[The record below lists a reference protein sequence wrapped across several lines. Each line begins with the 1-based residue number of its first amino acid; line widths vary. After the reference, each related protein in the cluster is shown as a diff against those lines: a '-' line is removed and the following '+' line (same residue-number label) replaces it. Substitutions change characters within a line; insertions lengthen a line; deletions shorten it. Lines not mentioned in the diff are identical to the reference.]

1 MKKTIFLLAAFV
13 AIGCNQH
20 QAEQKADTPMV
31 TAVAKDTAK
40 AGLRLLTYAIH
51 KDPSCGMPL
60 KAGLEDT
67 ASYKGKLYGFCSKEC
82 KDAFV
87 KNPEQYIHKLTVK

>member
-1 MKKTIFLLAAFV
+1 MKKTIFLLAV
-13 AIGCNQH
+13 SAITGCNQH
-20 QAEQKADTPMV
+20 QSNQKAGTPMV

-40 AGLRLLTYAIH
+40 AGLRLLTYAIQ

-67 ASYKGKLYGFCSKEC
+67 TSYKGKLYGFCSKEC

-87 KNPEQYIHKLTVK
+87 KNPEQYVKK